1 MNKILCYLQLN
12 KYRKLKFP
20 KMSYIFYKKLVLS
33 VICKECGSN
42 KNKEESDKILK
53 FLGLVKAEWVK

>member
-1 MNKILCYLQLN
+1 
-12 KYRKLKFP
+12 
-20 KMSYIFYKKLVLS
+20 MSYIFCKKLVFS

>member
-1 MNKILCYLQLN
+1 
-12 KYRKLKFP
+12 
-20 KMSYIFYKKLVLS
+20 MSYIFCKKLVFS

-42 KNKEESDKILK
+42 KNKKEESDKILK